1 MVRARGS
8 FFLGYPEP
16 VRIAAVCGTALGTAF
31 LLAMLA
37 QPARADWSVKRTS
50 REPLIDE
57 IARALAAR
65 PTERPLAT
73 RLARAAPPATLE
85 RLLTAF
91 AARAAGAG
99 ADAGPQLAYA
109 QLLLAAGHAPDATG
123 AFERAATAAEEA
135 VKHAAPPV
143 PALLVAAYEG
153 WAAALRA
160 TGDRAQ
166 AVAVYQRALGVE
178 KRPGERRR
186 LLRQLVAC
194 AGDPQQ
200 IESELAARR
209 ELAALEPANDET
221 ALALV
226 DALERAGQPRQAGQ
240 VLEER
245 LTKRRPDSSSPSV
258 ALRLRTAT
266 LYENAGALDRA
277 AEILAETERALP
289 AGDTHR
295 RREVWLRI
303 MEIARRRGT
312 LAALAKQLEAPAPA
326 RGPAEWESLSEV
338 RDELGD
344 LNGALEA
351 ARRAQTKQPR
361 DIEIGRRVAALLDR
375 LGREDEVTAEL
386 AQLARLAPGDPR
398 FTIDLIERQFRT
410 ATKDEARAELDRA
423 IARFATNP
431 SALGQLADL
440 AGRWSENRRALD
452 AWQRLL
458 RLSPHDEMA
467 ILGLGEVQFQAHKK
481 DAAIHTWQAL
491 RSGRSSKAEGCARLA
506 EVLMEH
512 DLLDEATAEVEQAEA
527 LEPKE
532 PRHRRLMAQI
542 LERQRRPDAA
552 IAEWERVMA
561 MNVGTA
567 HAAERRE
574 ARSRILGILG
584 REGRARLEEK
594 IAKLRA
600 EVSEHPERRE
610 TALFLAEAELRS
622 DAITSA
628 IETLRATIARDR
640 ERAAGSADA
649 SDDAQA
655 DVILTLVRLLRQ
667 TRQLDEAVRLLADLA
682 QRIPSRAREAHIQI
696 ADIELGRY
704 EDRQALDHASS
715 AARLAPDDGRALI
728 RIAEV
733 QERAGEIDAALAN
746 YRRAFGRDANPSA
759 AFALA
764 RLLAR
769 RGSTAEAAEI
779 LRGVLR
785 AATDEETITETGRR
799 AIDLEEYLGTLDD
812 LERVVSGLLF
822 SNPNGPAYRRLL
834 AEIYRRLLPAL
845 YRAPAEQTA
854 AAENRARIA
863 QHGLRP
869 LLELVTEADGDP
881 ERGLIEL
888 LGMLGN
894 RDAAPALSRLAQGS
908 VGSSGE
914 ALLRTSNSSGN
925 ETQLAAIIALGR
937 LGDARGRATLESL
950 IASPDTTVRVAAVWA
965 LGRLATPEVGDLLA
979 AQTSSRLDVAGFAYL
994 GLGRTG
1000 DRRWGTELAQAAL
1013 DPSQPTKLRRAAV
1026 VALGLSR
1033 NRAGVPALMRLLDSS
1048 SDDLALAAA
1057 LALGGLGD
1065 ASLLP
1070 VLFERTLLGR
1080 GAGTGDRSPALA
1092 AVDRLVSGAPIE
1104 DEAKAIDGARLD
1116 LEGMLGVLT
1125 QPPPRVAS
1133 GDRAL
1138 VWIPRERDIE
1148 EMLAR
1153 ALDGDRARRIL
1164 ALQALDS
1171 RADGPG
1177 LGVLAPD
1184 GSAPLA
1190 PATAGALTRL
1200 GGALRARVLALVD
1213 DSAPEVRALALRVAA
1228 KIGEKIGDK
1237 IGDKTGDKMGDPG
1250 LTPARIVAAVAPSP
1264 LLLVDAALF
1273 ALGAVVA
1280 RHPEAK
1286 AAIPNL
1292 LAPML
1297 GDATS
1302 WERRRAAVELLAAAG
1317 PAARPQLEEAFKD
1330 TSPFVRSAAV
1340 TAAAATGSFAIVAA
1354 GAGDP
1359 TPAVRAA
1366 AARALAPAPRG
1377 RRASTPASGAGTEG
1391 IPPLPAT
1398 LAPVLARLRRDPSE
1412 LVRGALEHLEP

>member
-8 FFLGYPEP
+8 FFLGYPEI
-16 VRIAAVCGTALGTAF
+16 VRIAALGGTAF
-31 LLAMLA
+31 VFVLVLAMLGA
-37 QPARADWSVKRTS
+37 PARADWAVKRQS
-50 REPLIDE
+50 REPLIDQ
-57 IARALAAR
+57 IARELEAHPA
-65 PTERPLAT
+65 ERQLAT
-73 RLARAAPPATLE
+73 RLARAAPKTTLE
-85 RLLTAF
+85 RLLGEF
-91 AARAAGAG
+91 AARAERARDEPA
-99 ADAGPQLAYA
+99 PLLAYA
-109 QLLLAAGHAPDATG
+109 QLLLAAGRAPEAVT
-123 AFERAATAAEEA
+123 AFERAAGAAEQATKGEA
-135 VKHAAPPV
+135 PGTPSV
-143 PALLVAAYEG
+143 ALRVAIFEG
-153 WAAALRA
+153 WATALRSA
-160 TGDRAQ
+160 GDRAQ
-166 AVAVYQRALGVE
+166 AVTIYERALGIE
-178 KRPGERRR
+178 KRPAERRR
-186 LLRQLVAC
+186 LLNLMIVS

-200 IESELAARR
+200 IGSEVAARR
-209 ELAALEPANDET
+209 ELAALEPGSDEA
-221 ALALV
+221 ALGLV
-226 DALERAGQPRQAGQ
+226 DALERAGQPRQAAE

-245 LTKRRPDSSSPSV
+245 LARRRSDAGPT
-258 ALRLRTAT
+258 LMQMRLRAAA
-266 LYENAGALDRA
+266 LYESAGALDRA
-277 AEILAETERALP
+277 AEILAEAERGLP
-289 AGDTHR
+289 AGDVRR

-303 MEIARRRGT
+303 TDVARRRGT
-312 LAALAKQLEAPAPA
+312 LAELAKQLEAPALE

-351 ARRAQTKQPR
+351 ARHAQSRQPR
-361 DIEIGRRVAALLDR
+361 DVEIGRRVAALLDR

-386 AQLARLAPGDPR
+386 AALAHLAPSDPR

-423 IARFATNP
+423 IARFGNNP
-431 SALGQLADL
+431 AALSQLADL

-458 RLSPHDEMA
+458 RLAPHDEMA
-467 ILGLGEVQFQAHKK
+467 ILGLGEVQFQAHRK

-491 RSGRSSKAEGCARLA
+491 RTGRSSKADGSARLA

-532 PRHRRLMAQI
+532 PRHRRLLAQI

-561 MNVGTA
+561 MNVGPA

-574 ARSRILGILG
+574 ARSRILGILA
-584 REGRARLEEK
+584 REGRARLEDK
-594 IAKLRA
+594 IVKLRA

-628 IETLRATIARDR
+628 IDTLRATIARDR
-640 ERAAGSADA
+640 AHAAGSGDA

-655 DVILTLVRLLRQ
+655 EVILTLVRLLRQ

-733 QERAGEIDAALAN
+733 QERAGEIDAALTN
-746 YRRAFGRDANPSA
+746 YRRAFGRDANPTA

-764 RLLAR
+764 RLLSR
-769 RGSTAEAAEI
+769 RGSTTEAAEI

-822 SNPNGPAYRRLL
+822 SNNNGAAYRRLL

-854 AAENRARIA
+854 AGENRARIA

-894 RDAAPALSRLAQGS
+894 RDAAPALARLAQGS
-908 VGSSGE
+908 IGSSGE
-914 ALLRTSNSSGN
+914 ALLRTSSSGGN
-925 ETQLAAIIALGR
+925 ETQLTAIIALGR
-937 LGDARGRATLESL
+937 LGDARARTTLESL
-950 IASPDTTVRVAAVWA
+950 IAAPDTTVRVAAVWA
-965 LGRLATPEVGDLLA
+965 LGRLAIPEAGDLLA
-979 AQTSSRLDVAGFAYL
+979 AQTSSHLDVAGFAYL

-1000 DRRWGTELAQAAL
+1000 DQRWGTELARAAL
-1013 DPSQPTKLRRAAV
+1013 DPSQPPRLRRAAA
-1026 VALGLSR
+1026 VALGLAR
-1033 NRAGVPALMRLLDSS
+1033 NRVGVPALMALLDSS
-1048 SDDLALAAA
+1048 NDELARAAA
-1057 LALGGLGD
+1057 VALGALGD

-1070 VLFERTLLGR
+1070 ALFERALLAPPAR
-1080 GAGTGDRSPALA
+1080 SGAETPALA
-1092 AVDRLVSGAPIE
+1092 AIDRLVGNTPIE
-1104 DEAKAIDGARLD
+1104 DEAKAIEGTRLD
-1116 LEGMLGVLT
+1116 LDAMLGVLT
-1125 QPPPRVAS
+1125 LPPARVAR

-1138 VWIPRERDIE
+1138 AWIPREKEIE
-1148 EMLAR
+1148 EMLRR
-1153 ALDGDRARRIL
+1153 ALDGDRAQRLL
-1164 ALQALDS
+1164 ALRALDA
-1171 RADGPG
+1171 RVDGAG
-1177 LGVLAPD
+1177 LGLLAPD
-1184 GSAPLA
+1184 GSAPLT
-1190 PATAGALTRL
+1190 PATAAALQRL
-1200 GGALRARVLALVD
+1200 GGALRSRVFALVD
-1213 DSAPEVRALALRVAA
+1213 DSSPEVSPEVRALALRVAA
-1228 KIGEKIGDK
+1228 KLGES
-1237 IGDKTGDKMGDPG
+1237 G
-1250 LTPARIVAAVAPSP
+1250 LTPARVVAAAATAPALLQDAAAFALSEIAAHHPEARAAIPTAVAP
-1264 LLLVDAALF
+1264 
-1273 ALGAVVA
+1273 
-1280 RHPEAK
+1280 
-1286 AAIPNL
+1286 L
-1292 LAPML
+1292 LA
-1297 GDATS
+1297 DTTS
-1302 WERRRAAVELLAAAG
+1302 WERRLAAVWMLAPAG
-1317 PAARPQLEEAFKD
+1317 PAARALLEEAAAKD
-1330 TSPFVRSAAV
+1330 PSPFVRSAAV
-1340 TAAAATGSFAIVAA
+1340 TAGAAAGSVTILVA
-1354 GAGDP
+1354 GAADP

-1366 AARALAPAPRG
+1366 AARALARKRAPTPKVPG
-1377 RRASTPASGAGTEG
+1377 GAPGGPSDALPAS
-1391 IPPLPAT
+1391 
-1398 LAPVLARLRRDPSE
+1398 LAPVLARLRRDPSD
-1412 LVRGALEHLEP
+1412 LVRGALEHLAP

>member
-8 FFLGYPEP
+8 FFLGYPEV
-16 VRIAAVCGTALGTAF
+16 VRIAAVGRTALGTLF
-31 LLAMLA
+31 LAAMLA
-37 QPARADWSVKRTS
+37 RPARADWSVKRQS

-57 IARALAAR
+57 IARALETR
-65 PTERPLAT
+65 PTERPLAA

-85 RLLTAF
+85 RLLAAF
-91 AARAAGAG
+91 ATRAAHAG
-99 ADAGPQLAYA
+99 ADPGPQLAYA
-109 QLLLAAGHAPDATG
+109 QLLLAAGHAPDAAS
-123 AFERAATAAEEA
+123 AFERASTAAEEA
-135 VKHAAPPV
+135 APPS
-143 PALLVAAYEG
+143 PAFLIAAYEG

-166 AVAVYQRALGVE
+166 AVTVYQRALGIE
-178 KRPGERRR
+178 KHPSERRR

-209 ELAALEPANDET
+209 ELAALEPNNDET

-226 DALERAGQPRQAGQ
+226 EALERAGQPRQAAQ
-240 VLEER
+240 ILEER
-245 LTKRRPDSSSPSV
+245 LAKRRSDNASSSV

-289 AGDTHR
+289 AGDAHR

-312 LAALAKQLEAPAPA
+312 LAQLAKQLEAPALE

-351 ARRAQTKQPR
+351 ARRAQAKQPR
-361 DIEIGRRVAALLDR
+361 AVEIGRRVAALLDR
-375 LGREDEVTAEL
+375 LGRESEVTAEL

-423 IARFATNP
+423 IARFSTNS

-458 RLSPHDEMA
+458 RLAPHDEMA
-467 ILGLGEVQFQAHKK
+467 ILGLGEVQFQAHKR

-491 RSGRSSKAEGCARLA
+491 RNGRSSKAEGCARLA

-512 DLLDEATAEVEQAEA
+512 DLLDEATDEVDQAEA

-561 MNVGTA
+561 MNVGPA

-584 REGRARLEEK
+584 REGRARLEDK

-600 EVSEHPERRE
+600 EVAEHPERRE

-622 DAITSA
+622 DALTSA

-640 ERAAGSADA
+640 ARAAGSADA

-667 TRQLDEAVRLLADLA
+667 TRQLDEAVRLLDDLA

-764 RLLAR
+764 RLLTR

-785 AATDEETITETGRR
+785 GATDEETITETGRR

-822 SNPNGPAYRRLL
+822 SNPNGGAYRRLL

-845 YRAPAEQTA
+845 YRAPAEQTV

-894 RDAAPALSRLAQGS
+894 RDAAPALARLAQGS
-908 VGSSGE
+908 VASSGE

-950 IASPDTTVRVAAVWA
+950 IAAPDTTVRVAAVWA
-965 LGRLATPEVGDLLA
+965 LGRLATPDVGDLLA
-979 AQTSSRLDVAGFAYL
+979 AQTSSHLDVAGFAYL

-1013 DPSQPTKLRRAAV
+1013 DPSQPPRLRRAAAL
-1026 VALGLSR
+1026 ALGFSH
-1033 NRAGVPALMRLLDSS
+1033 NRAGVPALMTLLDSPC
-1048 SDDLALAAA
+1048 DELARAAA
-1057 LALGGLGD
+1057 IALGAVGD
-1065 ASLLP
+1065 PSLLP
-1070 VLFERTLLGR
+1070 ALFERTLLGANAR
-1080 GAGTGDRSPALA
+1080 IGDSSPALVA
-1092 AVDRLVSGAPIE
+1092 LDRVISGAPIE
-1104 DEAKAIDGARLD
+1104 DEAKAIDGTRLD

-1125 QPPPRVAS
+1125 QPPPRAAR

-1138 VWIPRERDIE
+1138 AWTTRQRDIE
-1148 EMLAR
+1148 EMLTR

-1164 ALQALDS
+1164 ALQALDTRS
-1171 RADGPG
+1171 DGIG
-1177 LGVLAPD
+1177 LGVLAPE
-1184 GSAPLA
+1184 GNAPLA
-1190 PATAGALTRL
+1190 PAAAAALARL

-1213 DSAPEVRALALRVAA
+1213 DGATEVRGLALRVAA
-1228 KIGEKIGDK
+1228 KIGDK
-1237 IGDKTGDKMGDPG
+1237 IGDPS
-1250 LTPARIVAAVAPSP
+1250 LTPARIVAAVAPAP
-1264 LLLVDAALF
+1264 ALLTDAGCF

-1286 AAIPNL
+1286 AAIPGL
-1292 LAPML
+1292 VAPML
-1297 GDATS
+1297 ADATS

-1317 PAARPQLEEAFKD
+1317 PAARPQIEEAFKD
-1330 TSPFVRSAAV
+1330 ASPFVRSTAV
-1340 TAAAATGSFAIVAA
+1340 TAAAAVGAFGVVAA

-1366 AARALAPAPRG
+1366 AARALAP
-1377 RRASTPASGAGTEG
+1377 RRSAGSGAATAVS
-1391 IPPLPAT
+1391 PPVPST